1 MQLLIQLNNCLIAVF
16 VQLSYTADKHTA
28 VVGTAVAHHRTSGTT
43 FQISGGKVTIEDLLD
58 IRQILLR
65 HLVVTGKIAVNRTAV
80 SIYYYRN
87 IFRALHASF
96 DFVGHNACVNQL
108 RQNAQCI
115 HILGAQQI
123 LACIL
128 ALQHILILRV
138 EQLIRQT
145 ARLGTASAVA
155 TAAADKTAHQALSAV
170 AYAQSTVNKG
180 FNLTAAAAGC
190 ADFLQA
196 QLARQYAALHA
207 CAHSKV
213 YTAAVGNAHLR
224 AGMQRQLR
232 HNFLC
237 QTDNAQ
243 ILHNESVYAY
253 VIQKQQVSGQSL

>member
-28 VVGTAVAHHRTSGTT
+28 IVRTAVAHHCASWTT
-43 FQISGGKVTIEDLLD
+43 LQISGGKVTVEDLLD
-58 IRQILLR
+58 IRQIFFR
-65 HLVVTGKIAVNRTAV
+65 HVVVTGKIAVNRTAV

-87 IFRALHASF
+87 IFGALHASF
-96 DFVGHNACVNQL
+96 DFVGNNACVNQL
-108 RQNAQCI
+108 RQNAQSI
-115 HILGAQQI
+115 HILRAQQI

-128 ALQHILILRV
+128 ALQHVLILRV

-155 TAAADKTAHQALSAV
+155 AAAADKTAHQALTAV

-196 QLARQYAALHA
+196 QLTRQYAALHA
-207 CAHSKV
+207 CTHSEV
-213 YTAAVGNAHLR
+213 YTAAVGNTHLR

-232 HNFLC
+232 HNFLR
-237 QTDNAQ
+237 QADNAQ
-243 ILHNESVYAY
+243 ILHNESVYAH
-253 VIQKQQVSGQSL
+253 VIQKQQISG